1 MELCN
6 EYVLNENKKVDPEN
20 NFTDGGNMNSIFT
33 FGFEDYILK
42 WQRKVSSTISFSV
55 AHSYV
60 GCGIYNTSDKMISW
74 EQRGCFG
81 KT

>member
-42 WQRKVSSTISFSV
+42 WQR
-55 AHSYV
+55 
-60 GCGIYNTSDKMISW
+60 
-74 EQRGCFG
+74 
-81 KT
+81 